1 MKLDL
6 TVNDIKQYIYCKRIV
21 FFHHVM
27 PVEVKPT
34 FKMELGQINED
45 ELRSLEKRR
54 KLSRYDLE
62 NGEKLFRLSLH
73 SSKYGLSGRLDMLVI
88 TKKGYYPVDFKYTD
102 KYPGRNH
109 LYQLG
114 GYALLVEDKFKEKV
128 SKGFVYLIPKNDV
141 IIFNLSDGFK
151 EGIIKMLEEMKVIIK
166 KEHMPPPT
174 NYRNRCKECEFRNYC
189 NDVF

>member
-1 MKLDL
+1 
-6 TVNDIKQYIYCKRIV
+6 
-21 FFHHVM
+21 
-27 PVEVKPT
+27 
-34 FKMELGQINED
+34 
-45 ELRSLEKRR
+45 
-54 KLSRYDLE
+54 
-62 NGEKLFRLSLH
+62 
-73 SSKYGLSGRLDMLVI
+73 MLVI

>member
-62 NGEKLFRLSLH
+62 NGEKLFSL
-73 SSKYGLSGRLDMLVI
+73 KLTLFQVWVVGKIRYV
-88 TKKGYYPVDFKYTD
+88 GYYKE
-102 KYPGRNH
+102 R
-109 LYQLG
+109 
-114 GYALLVEDKFKEKV
+114 LLP
-128 SKGFVYLIPKNDV
+128 S
-141 IIFNLSDGFK
+141 
-151 EGIIKMLEEMKVIIK
+151 
-166 KEHMPPPT
+166 
-174 NYRNRCKECEFRNYC
+174 
-189 NDVF
+189 